1 MNDTTRSVIRRK
13 ILFRRTFCYHVVNQ
27 TIRLQKER
35 LSGLNLERGYTIPF
49 FDRGDQGCHLITGE
63 GGGMTKN
70 LLMIT
75 LVGLFLGCS
84 SSNTVGR
91 KFDTTAINRI
101 EIDKTTTLEVIS
113 MLGAPISEKKLDNG
127 IVIYDY
133 SYGDREYLGMES
145 SVNSLQ
151 IQFFNGVVINKSQNL
166 SH

>member
-1 MNDTTRSVIRRK
+1 
-13 ILFRRTFCYHVVNQ
+13 
-27 TIRLQKER
+27 
-35 LSGLNLERGYTIPF
+35 
-49 FDRGDQGCHLITGE
+49 
-63 GGGMTKN
+63 MTKN
-70 LLMIT
+70 LLLIT
-75 LVGLFLGCS
+75 LVGLLLGCS
-84 SSNTVGR
+84 SYNTVGR